1 MTDSPTLISA
11 RDLMLAAHVKPSQ
24 LPMLWRDRI
33 PANTLTVIA
42 GKPGLGKSTLAAM
55 IAAELS
61 RHGLVGLVSNME
73 DDPAAVTR
81 PRLEVAGAIL
91 ERIHLV
97 SPSSGLAFPRDLPV
111 LRDLIESTGA
121 SYVMLDPVAAHF
133 NPERRVHDRPTLVK
147 LTSIARDLR
156 CAIIGFHHTIQSA
169 GDGEALSRIGG
180 PASGLSGSSRAAFIY
195 GYDRDDEDRRAL
207 ACVKINGAET
217 PATLVLEHET
227 VEYEAHGMAIEAG
240 LVRVAGESAAEA
252 STTLRRG
259 RRKRDRDG
267 EAAEWLTTFLAE
279 GEDCA
284 RLARDVKAG
293 AAAAGFAWQ
302 TVLRARVLVKAE
314 RFRHGWGGDGFWTWR
329 LPDEHPIRNSADPEL
344 DEATA

>member
-1 MTDSPTLISA
+1 MTDQRESLFASS
-11 RDLMLAAHVKPSQ
+11 RVLRAADVIPAQ

-33 PANTLTVIA
+33 PANTLSVIA

-61 RHGLVGLVSNME
+61 RQGLHGLISNME
-73 DDPAAVTR
+73 DDLGAVTR

-91 ERIHLV
+91 ERVHLV
-97 SPSSGLAFPRDLPV
+97 PPSTGLAFPRDLDV
-111 LRDLIESTGA
+111 LREMIGATGA
-121 SYVMLDPVAAHF
+121 SYVLLDPIAAHF
-133 NPERRVHDRPTLVK
+133 TPERRVHDRPTLVR

-156 CAIIGFHHTIQSA
+156 CAIIGFHHTIQSV

-180 PASGLSGSSRAAFIY
+180 PASGLAGSCRAAFIY
-195 GYDRDDEDRRAL
+195 GYDHTDEDRRAL
-207 ACVKINGAET
+207 ACVKINGAEQ

-240 LVRVAGESAAEA
+240 LVRAAGESSAEA
-252 STTLRRG
+252 SSTLRRG

-267 EAAEWLTTFLAE
+267 EAAEWLTTFLAD
-279 GEDCA
+279 GGDCQ
-284 RLARDVKAG
+284 RLARDVKIG
-293 AAAAGFAWQ
+293 AAAAGFPWQ

-329 LPDEHPIRNSADPEL
+329 LPDEHPIRNAA
-344 DEATA
+344 EATT